1 MVLFVKYLYF
11 FKTEILKI
19 NIIIIKPMKLI
30 SIKNLTKQQIQKIY
44 SLVPKYTTKETI
56 HELKD
61 KYIGLIFEK
70 PSTRTR
76 ISFEVGIQ
84 QLGGVPIELDEKQLQ
99 ISRGET
105 IKDTAN
111 IFNCYLDG
119 IILRTIKH
127 ETILEFAKYLK
138 IPIIN
143 ALSDKEHPCQIL
155 SDIYTILQI
164 KKIDIGQ
171 LNKIKFV
178 YIGDANNVC
187 MSLIYISEI
196 LDINSYFIIPKKYQ
210 PKEKFKENIKI
221 TDDISLVKDADVIYT
236 DVWVSMGQE
245 KEKKERLKIF
255 KPYQV
260 NSKLLSLA
268 KSDCIA
274 MHCLPANRGQEITDD
289 VLDGKN
295 SVVIQQAENRL
306 YVQKSLLVFLFN
318 TFKIGEENYD

>member
-1 MVLFVKYLYF
+1 M
-11 FKTEILKI
+11 
-19 NIIIIKPMKLI
+19 NLI
-30 SIKNLTKQQIQKIY
+30 SIKDLTKTQIKEIY
-44 SLVPKYTTKETI
+44 NLVPKYTTRKKTD
-56 HELKD
+56 ELKD

-84 QLGGVPIELDEKQLQ
+84 QLGGVAIELDEKQLQ
-99 ISRGET
+99 LSRGET

-119 IILRTIKH
+119 IILRVVKH
-127 ETILEFAKYLK
+127 ETILEFAKHSK
-138 IPIIN
+138 IPVIN

-155 SDIYTILQI
+155 SDIYTIMQQKNLR
-164 KKIDIGQ
+164 IDE

-187 MSLIYISEI
+187 FSLIYISEI
-196 LDINSYFIIPKKYQ
+196 LGINSYFIIPKKYQ

-245 KEKKERLKIF
+245 KEKNKRIKVF

-268 KSDCIA
+268 KTDCIV

-295 SVVIQQAENRL
+295 SVVLKQAENRL
-306 YVQKSLLVFLFN
+306 YVQKALLVYLFSQ
-318 TFKIGEENYD
+318 K

>member
-1 MVLFVKYLYF
+1 M
-11 FKTEILKI
+11 
-19 NIIIIKPMKLI
+19 NLI
-30 SIKNLTKQQIQKIY
+30 SIKDLNNQQIKEIFD
-44 SLVPKYTTKETI
+44 LVPKYETRDLKL
-56 HELKD
+56 ELKN
-61 KYIGLIFEK
+61 KYLGLIFEK

-84 QLGGVPIELDEKQLQ
+84 QLGGVPIELDESQLQ

-119 IILRTIKH
+119 LILRVKKH
-127 ETILEFAKYLK
+127 ETLLEFTKYSK

-143 ALSDKEHPCQIL
+143 ALSDKEHPCQVL
-155 SDIYTILQI
+155 SDVWTIMEF
-164 KKIDIGQ
+164 KKVSLEDI
-171 LNKIKFV
+171 NKIKFV

-196 LDINSYFIIPKKYQ
+196 LNMQAYFVIPKKFQ
-210 PKEKFKENIKI
+210 PKENFKKNILI
-221 TDDISLVKDADVIYT
+221 TDDLKTVKDADVIYT

-245 KEKKERLKIF
+245 KERKKRIKIF

-268 KSDCIA
+268 KPDCIV
-274 MHCLPANRGQEITDD
+274 MHCLPANRGLEITDE

-295 SVVIQQAENRL
+295 SVVIKQAENRL
-306 YVQKSLLVFLFN
+306 YVQKALMVYLFSQ
-318 TFKIGEENYD
+318 KS

>member
-1 MVLFVKYLYF
+1 MNL
-11 FKTEILKI
+11 IG
-19 NIIIIKPMKLI
+19 IKD
-30 SIKNLTKQQIQKIY
+30 LTKTQIKEIY
-44 SLVPKYTTKETI
+44 NLVPKYTSRKKTD
-56 HELKD
+56 ELKD

-84 QLGGVPIELDEKQLQ
+84 QLSGVAIELDEKQLQ
-99 ISRGET
+99 LSRGET

-119 IILRTIKH
+119 IILRVVKH
-127 ETILEFAKYLK
+127 ETILEFAKHSK
-138 IPIIN
+138 IPVIN

-155 SDIYTILQI
+155 SDIYTIMQQ
-164 KKIDIGQ
+164 KNVEFDD

-187 MSLIYISEI
+187 FSLIYISEI
-196 LDINSYFIIPKKYQ
+196 LGINSYFIIPKKYQ

-245 KEKKERLKIF
+245 KEKNKRIKIF

-268 KSDCIA
+268 KTDCIV

-295 SVVIQQAENRL
+295 SVVLKQAENRL
-306 YVQKSLLVFLFN
+306 YVQKALLVYLFSQ
-318 TFKIGEENYD
+318 K

>member
-1 MVLFVKYLYF
+1 M
-11 FKTEILKI
+11 
-19 NIIIIKPMKLI
+19 NLI
-30 SIKNLTKQQIQKIY
+30 SIKDLTKTQIKEIY
-44 SLVPKYTTKETI
+44 NLVPKYTTRKKTD
-56 HELKD
+56 ELKD

-84 QLGGVPIELDEKQLQ
+84 QLGGVAIELDEKQLQ
-99 ISRGET
+99 LSRGET

-119 IILRTIKH
+119 IILRVVKH
-127 ETILEFAKYLK
+127 ETILEFAKHSK
-138 IPIIN
+138 IPVIN

-155 SDIYTILQI
+155 SDIYTIIQQKNLR
-164 KKIDIGQ
+164 IDE

-187 MSLIYISEI
+187 FSLIYISEI
-196 LDINSYFIIPKKYQ
+196 LGINSYFIIPKKYQ

-245 KEKKERLKIF
+245 KEKNKRIKVF

-268 KSDCIA
+268 KTDCIV

-295 SVVIQQAENRL
+295 SVVLKQAENRL
-306 YVQKSLLVFLFN
+306 YVQKALLVYLFSQ
-318 TFKIGEENYD
+318 K

>member
-1 MVLFVKYLYF
+1 M
-11 FKTEILKI
+11 
-19 NIIIIKPMKLI
+19 NLI
-30 SIKNLTKQQIQKIY
+30 SIKDLTKTQIKEIY
-44 SLVPKYTTKETI
+44 DLVPKYVSRKETDD
-56 HELKD
+56 LKN

-84 QLGGVPIELDEKQLQ
+84 QLGGVAIELDEKQLQ
-99 ISRGET
+99 LSRGET

-119 IILRTIKH
+119 IILRAIKH

-143 ALSDKEHPCQIL
+143 ALSDKEHPCQVL
-155 SDIYTILQI
+155 SDVYTIIQQ
-164 KKIDIGQ
+164 KNVKFDE

-187 MSLIYISEI
+187 MSLIYISKI
-196 LDINSYFIIPKKYQ
+196 LNMNSCFIIPKRYQ
-210 PKEKFKENIKI
+210 PKEKFGENIKI
-221 TDDISLVKDADVIYT
+221 SDDISLVKDADVVYT
-236 DVWVSMGQE
+236 DVWTSMGQE
-245 KEKKERLKIF
+245 KERKKRIRIF
-255 KPYQV
+255 RPYQV

-268 KSDCIA
+268 KPDCIV
-274 MHCLPANRGQEITDD
+274 MHCLPANRGEEITDD

-295 SVVIQQAENRL
+295 SVVLKQAENRL
-306 YVQKSLLVFLFN
+306 YVQKALLVFLFSQ
-318 TFKIGEENYD
+318 K

>member
-1 MVLFVKYLYF
+1 M
-11 FKTEILKI
+11 
-19 NIIIIKPMKLI
+19 NLI
-30 SIKNLTKQQIQKIY
+30 SIKDLTKTQIKEIY
-44 SLVPKYTTKETI
+44 NLVPKYTSRKKTD
-56 HELKD
+56 ELKD

-84 QLGGVPIELDEKQLQ
+84 QLGGVAIELDEKQLQ
-99 ISRGET
+99 LSRGET

-119 IILRTIKH
+119 IILRVVKH
-127 ETILEFAKYLK
+127 ETILEFAKHSK
-138 IPIIN
+138 IPVIN

-155 SDIYTILQI
+155 SDIYTIIQQKNLR
-164 KKIDIGQ
+164 IDE

-187 MSLIYISEI
+187 FSLIYISEI
-196 LDINSYFIIPKKYQ
+196 LGIDSYFIIPKKYQ

-245 KEKKERLKIF
+245 KEKNKRIKIF

-268 KSDCIA
+268 KTDCIV

-295 SVVIQQAENRL
+295 SAVLKQAENRL
-306 YVQKSLLVFLFN
+306 YVQKALLVYLFSQ
-318 TFKIGEENYD
+318 K

>member
-1 MVLFVKYLYF
+1 M
-11 FKTEILKI
+11 
-19 NIIIIKPMKLI
+19 NLI
-30 SIKNLTKQQIQKIY
+30 SIKDLTKTQIKEIY
-44 SLVPKYTTKETI
+44 NLVPKYTTRKKTD
-56 HELKD
+56 ELKD

-84 QLGGVPIELDEKQLQ
+84 QLGGVAIELDEKQLQ
-99 ISRGET
+99 LSRGET

-119 IILRTIKH
+119 IILRVVKH
-127 ETILEFAKYLK
+127 ETILEFAKHSK
-138 IPIIN
+138 IPVIN
-143 ALSDKEHPCQIL
+143 ALSDKEHPCQVL
-155 SDIYTILQI
+155 SDIYTIMQQ
-164 KKIDIGQ
+164 KNVEFDD

-187 MSLIYISEI
+187 FSLIYISEI
-196 LDINSYFIIPKKYQ
+196 LGINSYFIIPKKYQ

-245 KEKKERLKIF
+245 KEKNKRIKIF

-268 KSDCIA
+268 KTDCIV

-295 SVVIQQAENRL
+295 SAVLKQAENRL
-306 YVQKSLLVFLFN
+306 YVQKALLVYLFSQ
-318 TFKIGEENYD
+318 K

>member
-1 MVLFVKYLYF
+1 M
-11 FKTEILKI
+11 
-19 NIIIIKPMKLI
+19 NLI
-30 SIKNLTKQQIQKIY
+30 SIKNLTKTQIKEIY
-44 SLVPKYTTKETI
+44 NLVPKYTTREKTD
-56 HELKD
+56 ELKD

-84 QLGGVPIELDEKQLQ
+84 QLGGVAIELDEKQLQ
-99 ISRGET
+99 LSRGET

-119 IILRTIKH
+119 IILRVVKH
-127 ETILEFAKYLK
+127 ETILEFAKHSK
-138 IPIIN
+138 IPVIN

-155 SDIYTILQI
+155 SDIYTIIQQKNLR
-164 KKIDIGQ
+164 IDE

-187 MSLIYISEI
+187 FSLIYISEI
-196 LDINSYFIIPKKYQ
+196 LGINSYFIIPKKYQ

-245 KEKKERLKIF
+245 KEKNKRIKVF

-268 KSDCIA
+268 KTDCIV

-295 SVVIQQAENRL
+295 SVVLKQAENRL
-306 YVQKSLLVFLFN
+306 YVQKALLVYLFSQ
-318 TFKIGEENYD
+318 K

>member
-1 MVLFVKYLYF
+1 M
-11 FKTEILKI
+11 
-19 NIIIIKPMKLI
+19 NLI
-30 SIKNLTKQQIQKIY
+30 SIKNLTKTQIKEIY
-44 SLVPKYTTKETI
+44 NFVPKYTTRKKTD
-56 HELKD
+56 ELKD

-84 QLGGVPIELDEKQLQ
+84 QLSGVAIELDEKQLQ
-99 ISRGET
+99 LSRGET

-119 IILRTIKH
+119 IILRVVKH
-127 ETILEFAKYLK
+127 ETILEFAKHSK
-138 IPIIN
+138 IPVIN

-155 SDIYTILQI
+155 SDIYTIMQQ
-164 KKIDIGQ
+164 KNVEFDD

-187 MSLIYISEI
+187 FSLIYISEI
-196 LDINSYFIIPKKYQ
+196 LGINSYFIIPKKYQ

-236 DVWVSMGQE
+236 DVWISMGQE
-245 KEKKERLKIF
+245 KEKNKRIKIF
-255 KPYQV
+255 RPYQV

-268 KSDCIA
+268 KTDCIV

-295 SVVIQQAENRL
+295 SVVLKQAENRL
-306 YVQKSLLVFLFN
+306 YVQKALLVYLFSQ
-318 TFKIGEENYD
+318 K

>member
-1 MVLFVKYLYF
+1 M
-11 FKTEILKI
+11 
-19 NIIIIKPMKLI
+19 NLI
-30 SIKNLTKQQIQKIY
+30 SIKDLTKTQIKEIY
-44 SLVPKYTTKETI
+44 NLVPKYTTRKKTD
-56 HELKD
+56 ELKD

-84 QLGGVPIELDEKQLQ
+84 QLGGVAIELDEKQLQ
-99 ISRGET
+99 LSRGET

-119 IILRTIKH
+119 IILRVVKH
-127 ETILEFAKYLK
+127 ETILEFAKHSK
-138 IPIIN
+138 IPVIN
-143 ALSDKEHPCQIL
+143 ALSDKEHPCQVL
-155 SDIYTILQI
+155 SDIYTIIQQ
-164 KKIDIGQ
+164 KNVKFDD

-187 MSLIYISEI
+187 FSLIYISEI
-196 LDINSYFIIPKKYQ
+196 LCMNSYFIIPKKYQ

-245 KEKKERLKIF
+245 KEKNKRIKIF

-268 KSDCIA
+268 KTDCIV

-295 SVVIQQAENRL
+295 SAVLKQAENRL
-306 YVQKSLLVFLFN
+306 YVQKALLVYLFSQ
-318 TFKIGEENYD
+318 K

>member
-1 MVLFVKYLYF
+1 MNL
-11 FKTEILKI
+11 I
-19 NIIIIKPMKLI
+19 N
-30 SIKNLTKQQIQKIY
+30 IKNLTKTQIKEIY
-44 SLVPKYTTKETI
+44 NLVPKYTTREKTD
-56 HELKD
+56 ELKD

-84 QLGGVPIELDEKQLQ
+84 QLGGVAIELDEKQLQ
-99 ISRGET
+99 LSRGET

-119 IILRTIKH
+119 IILRVVKH
-127 ETILEFAKYLK
+127 ETILEFAKHSK
-138 IPIIN
+138 IPVIN
-143 ALSDKEHPCQIL
+143 ALSDKEHPCQVL
-155 SDIYTILQI
+155 SDIYTIIQQKNLR
-164 KKIDIGQ
+164 IDE

-187 MSLIYISEI
+187 FSLIYISEI
-196 LDINSYFIIPKKYQ
+196 LGINSYFIIPKKYQ

-245 KEKKERLKIF
+245 KEKSKRIKIF

-268 KSDCIA
+268 KTDCIV

-295 SVVIQQAENRL
+295 SVVLKQAENRL
-306 YVQKSLLVFLFN
+306 YVQKALLVYLFSQ
-318 TFKIGEENYD
+318 K

>member
-1 MVLFVKYLYF
+1 MNL
-11 FKTEILKI
+11 IG
-19 NIIIIKPMKLI
+19 IKD
-30 SIKNLTKQQIQKIY
+30 LTKTQIKEIY
-44 SLVPKYTTKETI
+44 NLVPKYTSRKKTD
-56 HELKD
+56 ELKD

-84 QLGGVPIELDEKQLQ
+84 QLSGVAIELDEKQLQ
-99 ISRGET
+99 LSRGET

-119 IILRTIKH
+119 IILRVIKH
-127 ETILEFAKYLK
+127 ETILEFAKHSK
-138 IPIIN
+138 IPVIN
-143 ALSDKEHPCQIL
+143 ALSDKEHPCQVL
-155 SDIYTILQI
+155 SDIYTIIQQ
-164 KKIDIGQ
+164 KNVEFDE

-187 MSLIYISEI
+187 FSLIYISEI
-196 LDINSYFIIPKKYQ
+196 LGINSYFIIPKKYQ

-236 DVWVSMGQE
+236 DVWISMGQE
-245 KEKKERLKIF
+245 KEKNKRIKIF
-255 KPYQV
+255 RPYQV

-268 KSDCIA
+268 KTDCIV

-295 SVVIQQAENRL
+295 SVVLKQAENRL
-306 YVQKSLLVFLFN
+306 YVQKALLVYLFSQ
-318 TFKIGEENYD
+318 K

>member
-1 MVLFVKYLYF
+1 M
-11 FKTEILKI
+11 
-19 NIIIIKPMKLI
+19 NLI

-119 IILRTIKH
+119 IILRAIKH

-245 KEKKERLKIF
+245 KERKERLKIF

-268 KSDCIA
+268 KSDCIV

-289 VLDGKN
+289 ILDGKN

-318 TFKIGEENYD
+318 K

>member
-1 MVLFVKYLYF
+1 M
-11 FKTEILKI
+11 
-19 NIIIIKPMKLI
+19 NLI

-143 ALSDKEHPCQIL
+143 ALSNKEHPCQIL

-268 KSDCIA
+268 KSDCIV

-318 TFKIGEENYD
+318 K

>member
-1 MVLFVKYLYF
+1 M
-11 FKTEILKI
+11 
-19 NIIIIKPMKLI
+19 NLI
-30 SIKNLTKQQIQKIY
+30 SIKNLTKTQIKEIY
-44 SLVPKYTTKETI
+44 NLVPKYTTREKTD
-56 HELKD
+56 ELKD

-84 QLGGVPIELDEKQLQ
+84 QLGGVAIELDEKQLQ
-99 ISRGET
+99 LSRGET

-119 IILRTIKH
+119 IILRVVKH
-127 ETILEFAKYLK
+127 ETILEFAKHSK
-138 IPIIN
+138 IPVIN

-155 SDIYTILQI
+155 SDIYTIIQQKNLR
-164 KKIDIGQ
+164 IDE

-187 MSLIYISEI
+187 FSLIYISEI
-196 LDINSYFIIPKKYQ
+196 LGMNSYFIIPKKYQ

-245 KEKKERLKIF
+245 KEKNKRIKIF
-255 KPYQV
+255 RPYQV

-268 KSDCIA
+268 KTDCIV

-295 SVVIQQAENRL
+295 SVVLKQAENRL
-306 YVQKSLLVFLFN
+306 YVQKALLVYLFSQ
-318 TFKIGEENYD
+318 K

>member
-1 MVLFVKYLYF
+1 M
-11 FKTEILKI
+11 
-19 NIIIIKPMKLI
+19 NLI
-30 SIKNLTKQQIQKIY
+30 SIKDLTKTQIKEIY
-44 SLVPKYTTKETI
+44 NLVPKYTTRGKTD
-56 HELKD
+56 ELKD

-84 QLGGVPIELDEKQLQ
+84 QLSGVAIELDEKQLQ
-99 ISRGET
+99 LSRGET

-119 IILRTIKH
+119 IILRVVKH
-127 ETILEFAKYLK
+127 ETILEFAKHSK
-138 IPIIN
+138 IPVIN

-155 SDIYTILQI
+155 SDIYTIMQQ
-164 KKIDIGQ
+164 KNVEFDD

-187 MSLIYISEI
+187 FSLIYISEI
-196 LDINSYFIIPKKYQ
+196 LGINSYFIIPKKYQ

-236 DVWVSMGQE
+236 DVWISMGQE
-245 KEKKERLKIF
+245 KEKNKRIKIF
-255 KPYQV
+255 RPYQV

-268 KSDCIA
+268 KTDCIV

-295 SVVIQQAENRL
+295 SVVLKQAENRL
-306 YVQKSLLVFLFN
+306 YVQKALLVYLFSQ
-318 TFKIGEENYD
+318 K

>member
-1 MVLFVKYLYF
+1 LCQNIQHGK
-11 FKTEILKI
+11 KTD
-19 NIIIIKPMKLI
+19 
-30 SIKNLTKQQIQKIY
+30 
-44 SLVPKYTTKETI
+44 
-56 HELKD
+56 ELKD

-84 QLGGVPIELDEKQLQ
+84 QLGGIAIELDEKQLQ
-99 ISRGET
+99 LSRGET

-119 IILRTIKH
+119 IILRVVKH
-127 ETILEFAKYLK
+127 ETILEFAKHSK
-138 IPIIN
+138 IPVIN

-155 SDIYTILQI
+155 SDIYTIIQQKNLR
-164 KKIDIGQ
+164 IDE

-187 MSLIYISEI
+187 FSLIYISEI
-196 LDINSYFIIPKKYQ
+196 LGINSYFIIPKKYQ

-236 DVWVSMGQE
+236 DVWISMGQE
-245 KEKKERLKIF
+245 KEKNKRIKIF

-268 KSDCIA
+268 KTDCIV

-295 SVVIQQAENRL
+295 SVVLKQAENRL
-306 YVQKSLLVFLFN
+306 YVQKALLVYLFSQ
-318 TFKIGEENYD
+318 K

>member
-1 MVLFVKYLYF
+1 M
-11 FKTEILKI
+11 
-19 NIIIIKPMKLI
+19 NLI

-164 KKIDIGQ
+164 KKIDIGE

-268 KSDCIA
+268 KSDCIV

-318 TFKIGEENYD
+318 K

>member
-1 MVLFVKYLYF
+1 M
-11 FKTEILKI
+11 
-19 NIIIIKPMKLI
+19 NLI
-30 SIKNLTKQQIQKIY
+30 SIKDLTKTQIKEVY
-44 SLVPKYTTKETI
+44 GSVPKYTTRKKTDD
-56 HELKD
+56 LKD

-76 ISFEVGIQ
+76 ISFEVGIH
-84 QLGGVPIELDEKQLQ
+84 QLGGVAIELDEKQLQ
-99 ISRGET
+99 LSRGET

-119 IILRTIKH
+119 IILRVVKH

-138 IPIIN
+138 IPVIN
-143 ALSDKEHPCQIL
+143 ALSDKEHPCQVI
-155 SDIYTILQI
+155 SDVYTILQCKNI
-164 KKIDIGQ
+164 TIND

-196 LDINSYFIIPKKYQ
+196 LDMNSYFIIPKKYQ

-245 KEKKERLKIF
+245 KEKKKRLKVF

-268 KSDCIA
+268 KPNCIV
-274 MHCLPANRGQEITDD
+274 MHCLPAKRGEEITDD

-295 SVVIQQAENRL
+295 SVVLKQAENRL
-306 YVQKSLLVFLFN
+306 YVQKALLVYLFLQ
-318 TFKIGEENYD
+318 K

>member
-1 MVLFVKYLYF
+1 M
-11 FKTEILKI
+11 
-19 NIIIIKPMKLI
+19 NLI
-30 SIKNLTKQQIQKIY
+30 SIKDLNKQQIKEIY
-44 SLVPKYTTKETI
+44 KLVAKYKTKSSTD
-56 HELKD
+56 ELKN
-61 KYIGLIFEK
+61 KYLGLIFEK

-84 QLGGVPIELDEKQLQ
+84 QLGGVPIELDESQLQ

-119 IILRTIKH
+119 LILRVKKH
-127 ETILEFAKYLK
+127 ETLLEFTKYSK

-143 ALSDKEHPCQIL
+143 ALSDKEHPCQVL
-155 SDIYTILQI
+155 SDVWTIMEF
-164 KKIDIGQ
+164 KKVSLEDI
-171 LNKIKFV
+171 NKIKFV

-196 LDINSYFIIPKKYQ
+196 LDMQAYFVIPKKFQ
-210 PKEKFKENIKI
+210 PKENFKKNILI
-221 TDDISLVKDADVIYT
+221 TDDLKTVKDADVIYT

-245 KEKKERLKIF
+245 KERKKRIKIF

-268 KSDCIA
+268 KPDCIV
-274 MHCLPANRGQEITDD
+274 MHCLPANRGLEITDE

-295 SVVIQQAENRL
+295 SVVIKQAENRL
-306 YVQKSLLVFLFN
+306 YVQKALMVYLFSQ
-318 TFKIGEENYD
+318 KS

>member
-1 MVLFVKYLYF
+1 M
-11 FKTEILKI
+11 
-19 NIIIIKPMKLI
+19 NLI
-30 SIKNLTKQQIQKIY
+30 SIKDLTKTQIKEIY
-44 SLVPKYTTKETI
+44 NLVPKYTTRKKTN
-56 HELKD
+56 ELKD

-84 QLGGVPIELDEKQLQ
+84 QLGGVAIELDEKQLQ
-99 ISRGET
+99 LSRGET

-119 IILRTIKH
+119 IILRVVKH
-127 ETILEFAKYLK
+127 ETILEFAKHSK
-138 IPIIN
+138 IPVIN
-143 ALSDKEHPCQIL
+143 ALSDKEHPCQVL
-155 SDIYTILQI
+155 SDIYTIIQQ
-164 KKIDIGQ
+164 KNVEFDE

-187 MSLIYISEI
+187 FSLIYISEI
-196 LDINSYFIIPKKYQ
+196 LGMNSYFIIPKKYQ

-221 TDDISLVKDADVIYT
+221 TDDVSLVKDADVIYT

-245 KEKKERLKIF
+245 KEKNKRIKIF

-268 KSDCIA
+268 KTDCIV

-289 VLDGKN
+289 VLDGNN
-295 SVVIQQAENRL
+295 SVVLKQAENRL
-306 YVQKSLLVFLFN
+306 YVQKALLVYLFSQ
-318 TFKIGEENYD
+318 K

>member
-1 MVLFVKYLYF
+1 M
-11 FKTEILKI
+11 
-19 NIIIIKPMKLI
+19 NLI
-30 SIKNLTKQQIQKIY
+30 SIKDLNKQQIKEIY
-44 SLVPKYTTKETI
+44 KLVAKYKTKSSTD
-56 HELKD
+56 ELKN
-61 KYIGLIFEK
+61 KYLGLIFEK

-84 QLGGVPIELDEKQLQ
+84 QLGGVPIELDESQLQ

-119 IILRTIKH
+119 LILRVKKH
-127 ETILEFAKYLK
+127 ETLLEFTKYSK

-143 ALSDKEHPCQIL
+143 ALSDKEHPCQVL
-155 SDIYTILQI
+155 SDVWTIMEF
-164 KKIDIGQ
+164 KKVSLEDI
-171 LNKIKFV
+171 NKIKFV

-196 LDINSYFIIPKKYQ
+196 LNMQAYFVIPKKFQ
-210 PKEKFKENIKI
+210 PKENFKKNILI
-221 TDDISLVKDADVIYT
+221 TDDLKTVKDADVIYT

-245 KEKKERLKIF
+245 KERKKRIKIF

-268 KSDCIA
+268 KPDCIV
-274 MHCLPANRGQEITDD
+274 MHCLPANRGLEITDE

-295 SVVIQQAENRL
+295 SVVIKQAENRL
-306 YVQKSLLVFLFN
+306 YVQKALMVYLFSQ
-318 TFKIGEENYD
+318 KS

>member
-1 MVLFVKYLYF
+1 MNL
-11 FKTEILKI
+11 I
-19 NIIIIKPMKLI
+19 NIKD
-30 SIKNLTKQQIQKIY
+30 LTKTQIKEIY
-44 SLVPKYTTKETI
+44 NLVPKYTTRKKTD
-56 HELKD
+56 ELKD

-84 QLGGVPIELDEKQLQ
+84 QLGGVAIELDEKQLQ
-99 ISRGET
+99 LSRGET

-119 IILRTIKH
+119 IILRVIKH
-127 ETILEFAKYLK
+127 ETILEFARHSK
-138 IPIIN
+138 IPVIN
-143 ALSDKEHPCQIL
+143 ALSDKEHPCQVL
-155 SDIYTILQI
+155 SDIYTIIQQ
-164 KKIDIGQ
+164 KNVEFDD

-187 MSLIYISEI
+187 FSLIYISEI
-196 LDINSYFIIPKKYQ
+196 LGINSYFIIPKKYQ

-221 TDDISLVKDADVIYT
+221 TDDISLVKDADVLYT
-236 DVWVSMGQE
+236 DVWISMGQE
-245 KEKKERLKIF
+245 KEKNKRIKIF

-268 KSDCIA
+268 KTDCIV

-295 SVVIQQAENRL
+295 SVVVKQAENRL
-306 YVQKSLLVFLFN
+306 YVQKALLVYLFSQ
-318 TFKIGEENYD
+318 K

>member
-1 MVLFVKYLYF
+1 M
-11 FKTEILKI
+11 
-19 NIIIIKPMKLI
+19 NLI
-30 SIKNLTKQQIQKIY
+30 SIKDLTKTQIKEIY
-44 SLVPKYTTKETI
+44 NLVPKYTTRKKTD
-56 HELKD
+56 ELKD

-84 QLGGVPIELDEKQLQ
+84 QLGGVAIELDEKQLQ
-99 ISRGET
+99 LSRGET

-119 IILRTIKH
+119 IILRVVKH
-127 ETILEFAKYLK
+127 ETILEFAKHSK
-138 IPIIN
+138 IPVIN

-155 SDIYTILQI
+155 SDIYTIIQQKNLR
-164 KKIDIGQ
+164 IDE
-171 LNKIKFV
+171 LDKIKFV

-187 MSLIYISEI
+187 FSLIYISEI
-196 LDINSYFIIPKKYQ
+196 LGINSYFIIPKKYQ

-236 DVWVSMGQE
+236 DVWISMGQE
-245 KEKKERLKIF
+245 KEKNKRIKIF
-255 KPYQV
+255 RPYQV

-268 KSDCIA
+268 KTDCIV

-295 SVVIQQAENRL
+295 SVVLKQAENRL
-306 YVQKSLLVFLFN
+306 YVQKALLVYLFSQ
-318 TFKIGEENYD
+318 K

>member
-1 MVLFVKYLYF
+1 M
-11 FKTEILKI
+11 
-19 NIIIIKPMKLI
+19 NLI
-30 SIKNLTKQQIQKIY
+30 SIKDLTKTQIKEIY
-44 SLVPKYTTKETI
+44 NLVPKYTTRKKTD
-56 HELKD
+56 ELKD

-84 QLGGVPIELDEKQLQ
+84 QLGGVAIELDEKQLQ
-99 ISRGET
+99 LSRGET

-119 IILRTIKH
+119 IILRVVKH
-127 ETILEFAKYLK
+127 ETILEFAKHSK
-138 IPIIN
+138 IPVIN

-155 SDIYTILQI
+155 SDIYTIMQQKNLR
-164 KKIDIGQ
+164 IDE

-187 MSLIYISEI
+187 FSLIYISEI
-196 LDINSYFIIPKKYQ
+196 LGINSYFIIPKKYQ

-221 TDDISLVKDADVIYT
+221 TDDVSLVKDADVIYT

-245 KEKKERLKIF
+245 KEKNKRIKIF

-268 KSDCIA
+268 KTDCIV

-295 SVVIQQAENRL
+295 SVVLKQAENRL
-306 YVQKSLLVFLFN
+306 YVQKALLVYLFSQ
-318 TFKIGEENYD
+318 K

>member
-1 MVLFVKYLYF
+1 MNLINIKYLT
-11 FKTEILKI
+11 KTQIKEIY
-19 NIIIIKPMKLI
+19 N
-30 SIKNLTKQQIQKIY
+30 
-44 SLVPKYTTKETI
+44 LVPKYTTREKTD
-56 HELKD
+56 ELKD

-84 QLGGVPIELDEKQLQ
+84 QLSGVAIELDEKQLQ
-99 ISRGET
+99 LSRGET

-111 IFNCYLDG
+111 ILNCYLDG
-119 IILRTIKH
+119 IILRVVKH
-127 ETILEFAKYLK
+127 ETILEFAKHSK
-138 IPIIN
+138 IPVIN

-155 SDIYTILQI
+155 SDIYTIMQQ
-164 KKIDIGQ
+164 KNVEFDD

-187 MSLIYISEI
+187 FSLIYISEI
-196 LDINSYFIIPKKYQ
+196 LGINSYFIIPKKYQ

-236 DVWVSMGQE
+236 DVWISMGQE
-245 KEKKERLKIF
+245 KEKNKRIKIF
-255 KPYQV
+255 RQYQV

-268 KSDCIA
+268 KTDCIV

-295 SVVIQQAENRL
+295 SVVLKQAENRL
-306 YVQKSLLVFLFN
+306 YVQKALLVYLFSQ
-318 TFKIGEENYD
+318 K

>member
-1 MVLFVKYLYF
+1 M
-11 FKTEILKI
+11 
-19 NIIIIKPMKLI
+19 NLI
-30 SIKNLTKQQIQKIY
+30 SIKDLTKTQIKEIY
-44 SLVPKYTTKETI
+44 NLVPKYTTRKKTD
-56 HELKD
+56 ELKD

-84 QLGGVPIELDEKQLQ
+84 QLGGVAIELDEKQLQ
-99 ISRGET
+99 LSRGET

-119 IILRTIKH
+119 IILRVVKH
-127 ETILEFAKYLK
+127 ETILEFAKHSK
-138 IPIIN
+138 IPVIN
-143 ALSDKEHPCQIL
+143 ALSDKEHPCQVL
-155 SDIYTILQI
+155 SDIYTIIQQKNLR
-164 KKIDIGQ
+164 IDE

-187 MSLIYISEI
+187 FSLIYISEI
-196 LDINSYFIIPKKYQ
+196 LGINSYFIIPKKYQ

-245 KEKKERLKIF
+245 KEKSKRIKIF

-268 KSDCIA
+268 KTDCIV

-295 SVVIQQAENRL
+295 SVVLKQAENRL
-306 YVQKSLLVFLFN
+306 YVQKALLVYLFSQ
-318 TFKIGEENYD
+318 K